1 VCQISICSKC
11 RLRTDRCEEGRLDS
25 VISLERPV
33 RGMSVVMGF
42 ISDSSCI
49 MRNVSTIVWDA
60 LFPLLYE
67 VNESRTAHDRERREC
82 ESTCIIGIMYTW
94 NLKKSM
100 KVQEYG
106 LLNSSKKISQ
116 IGNGSLDLH
125 TGCYETRE
133 SLIFVKL

>member
-1 VCQISICSKC
+1 
-11 RLRTDRCEEGRLDS
+11 
-25 VISLERPV
+25 
-33 RGMSVVMGF
+33 
-42 ISDSSCI
+42 
-49 MRNVSTIVWDA
+49 
-60 LFPLLYE
+60 
-67 VNESRTAHDRERREC
+67 
-82 ESTCIIGIMYTW
+82 
-94 NLKKSM
+94 M